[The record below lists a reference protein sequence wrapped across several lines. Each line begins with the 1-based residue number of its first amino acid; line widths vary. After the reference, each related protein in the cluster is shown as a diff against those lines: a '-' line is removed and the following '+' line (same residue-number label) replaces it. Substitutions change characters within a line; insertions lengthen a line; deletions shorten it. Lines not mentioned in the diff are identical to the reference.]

1 MQRVYKYAVIPVLA
15 VFALGLGIGAAIRAA
30 DHLGVTASTKEPY
43 SYREIVKHALPAVVS
58 IESIAHPAKT
68 MKQASAKTERGA
80 VPNIP
85 GLPDEFRRFFDMVPT
100 PEGKGFGHVPHEGRL
115 GSGSGFIID
124 PTGVIVTNF
133 HVVNGADQVEVTLK
147 DGRKFLSKNIKVD
160 PKTDLAIIRLDTKEK
175 LPTLEWGDSSTM
187 EIGDRVLAVGA
198 PFGLKGTVTNGIVSS
213 KGRSLQLNMYEDFIQ
228 TDAAINPG
236 NSGGP
241 LVNLEGKVIGINS
254 VIKSETGGFQGVGLA
269 ISSNLARQ
277 VINQLLTNGTVT
289 RGYLGIQMRG
299 LSPEVASRLGLKEN
313 EGILVAKVVKDGP
326 AAKAGVE
333 EGDVVTAFDG
343 KPIGMPADLSFA
355 VAKLTSGKNVT
366 LTILRDGKS
375 RTIDIT
381 IGKQPAQF
389 GAAETRPNDAAA
401 QPESSQLEKLGFAVA
416 DLTKDSAQR
425 FGFSQSTEGAV
436 VTEVDDNG
444 LAANAGLRVGNLV
457 TKVDGKTVNSAKAV
471 KDAVAAGSLQ
481 KGILMQVR
489 SANEGVSF
497 VLVRETNE

>member
-1 MQRVYKYAVIPVLA
+1 MKRFYKFAVLPILA
-15 VFALGLGIGAAIRAA
+15 VFAVGLGIGAAIRAA
-30 DHLGVTASTKEPY
+30 DHLAVASAAKEPY
-43 SYREIVKHALPAVVS
+43 SYRDIVKHALPAVVS

-68 MKQASAKTERGA
+68 MKQASAKTERGPG
-80 VPNIP
+80 PNIP
-85 GLPDEFRRFFDMVPT
+85 EEFRRFFDNVPM
-100 PEGKGFGHVPHEGRL
+100 PEGKGFEHVPHDGRL

-160 PKTDLAIIRLDTKEK
+160 PKTDLAIIHLDTKES
-175 LPTLEWGDSSTM
+175 LPTLEWGDSSAM

-241 LVNLEGKVIGINS
+241 LINLEGKVIGINS
-254 VIKSETGGFQGVGLA
+254 VIKSQTGGFQGVGLA

-277 VINQLLTNGTVT
+277 VIDQLLTNGTVT
-289 RGYLGIQMRG
+289 RGYLGVQMRS
-299 LSPEVASRLGLKEN
+299 LAPEVASRLGLKEN
-313 EGILVAKVVKDGP
+313 QGILVAKVMKDGP
-326 AAKAGVE
+326 AAKAGIE
-333 EGDVVTAFDG
+333 DGDVVTAFDG

-355 VAKLTSGKNVT
+355 VAKLTSGKHVA
-366 LTILRDGKS
+366 LTVLRDGKS
-375 RTIDIT
+375 RTVDIT
-381 IGKQPAQF
+381 IGQQPAQF
-389 GAAETRPNDAAA
+389 GAAEPRANDAAP
-401 QPESSQLEKLGFAVA
+401 QPESSQLEKLGFSVA
-416 DLTKDSAQR
+416 DLTKNSAEH
-425 FGFSQSTEGAV
+425 FGFSQSTDGAV

-444 LAANAGLRVGNLV
+444 LAANAGLRAGQMIV
-457 TKVDGKTVNSAKAV
+457 KVDGKQVSSAKAV
-471 KDAVAAGSLQ
+471 KEAVSAGSVQ

-497 VLVRETNE
+497 ALVQEMKE